1 MGGCKICSLPFSLNI
16 FNIRQKREVSDQ
28 NRRVGISGI
37 SQRMTLCMLPKT
49 ETVGADL
56 QSPALRSTDDD
67 NDDYQRLPAEFRN
80 RFSFRNAC

>member
-1 MGGCKICSLPFSLNI
+1 
-16 FNIRQKREVSDQ
+16 
-28 NRRVGISGI
+28 
-37 SQRMTLCMLPKT
+37 MTLCMLPKT
-49 ETVGADL
+49 ETVGGDL